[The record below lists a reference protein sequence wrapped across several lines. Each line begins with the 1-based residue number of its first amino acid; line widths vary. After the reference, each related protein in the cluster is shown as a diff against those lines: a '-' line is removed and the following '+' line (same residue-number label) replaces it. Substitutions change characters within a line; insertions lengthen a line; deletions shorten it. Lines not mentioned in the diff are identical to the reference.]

1 MLGIR
6 SQPLYFKPR
15 VVIQLLRKGKY
26 FWSGLMKEEE
36 NVPTPQMYK
45 MNKNMEKKF
54 SNKYIDKM
62 I

>member
-1 MLGIR
+1 
-6 SQPLYFKPR
+6 
-15 VVIQLLRKGKY
+15 
-26 FWSGLMKEEE
+26 MKEEE

-54 SNKYIDKM
+54 SNKYINKM